1 MLNGL
6 NHCQKH
12 QNNREAN
19 NANNNAYN
27 VKNAYSCYK
36 TQVLPTFLQKKIQ
49 HSPPAVP
56 NYAPTGA
63 TFKAIC

>member
-6 NHCQKH
+6 NKCQEH

-27 VKNAYSCYK
+27 VKNDYSCYK
-36 TQVLPTFLQKKIQ
+36 TQMLPTFL
-49 HSPPAVP
+49 
-56 NYAPTGA
+56 
-63 TFKAIC
+63 